1 MKKII
6 LFLSVS
12 LFAFS
17 LMAQTNFRDITYK
30 EALAAAKTE
39 KKLVFIDFYTS
50 WCGPCKMMTN
60 NVFPMKN
67 VGDYLNAKFVCIKI
81 DAEKGEGP
89 ELAKRYQVKAYP
101 TFIAITPDEKILMT
115 KVGGTMDGNAF
126 IGSIDRLIDP
136 DKTPERM
143 QQRYESGERTADLI
157 SAYAGMKMEE
167 VYKNRQPDMTK
178 KDEAFKMVQDY
189 FDGLKDQERLAEEN
203 LFIYTTYTGNT
214 TDAIA
219 QYMIAN
225 RDRFVPAI
233 KSDISDRIREL
244 YRMDVLNYLSAQVP
258 FNQEQYDI
266 MKKGITDLGL
276 NKDGRYTTAFRF
288 IESYSKGDLDAFM
301 TLCEKEYDKLNE
313 DFQSFLMY
321 NGAVQRVT
329 YANPACLRI
338 MNNSCPL
345 VYISKFIKVS
355 VTDTC
360 PCFNNGNFC
369 ILAYEMN
376 QAAAASGDNQVYVTH
391 SIQQCCRSFS
401 ISRK

>member
-12 LFAFS
+12 LFTLS
-17 LMAQTNFRDITYK
+17 LMAQTSFRDITYK

-50 WCGPCKMMTN
+50 WCGPCKMMMN

-115 KVGGTMDGNAF
+115 KVGGAMDGNAF

-136 DKTPERM
+136 NKTPERM
-143 QQRYESGERTADLI
+143 RQRYESGERTADLI

-189 FDGLKDQERLAEEN
+189 FDGLKDQERRAEEN
-203 LFIYTTYTGNT
+203 LFIYTTYTESPA
-214 TDAIA
+214 DAIA
-219 QYMIAN
+219 RYMITN
-225 RDRFVPAI
+225 RDKFAPAVQDKI
-233 KSDISDRIREL
+233 MNRIGEL
-244 YRMDVLNYLSAQVP
+244 YKMEVLNYLTARVP
-258 FNQEQYDI
+258 FDQQKYNVV
-266 MKKGITDLGL
+266 KKGVMDLGL
-276 NKDGRYTTAFRF
+276 NKDEYYTTAFRF
-288 IESYSKGDLDAFM
+288 IESYGAGDMDAFM
-301 TLCEKEYDKLNE
+301 TLCEKEYDQLNDDYKSSLMYSFADVFASANE
-313 DFQSFLMY
+313 TVKKRAAKFIRHSFLDMD
-321 NGAVQRVT
+321 AT
-329 YANPACLRI
+329 MI
-338 MNNSCPL
+338 MF
-345 VYISKFIKVS
+345 V
-355 VTDTC
+355 
-360 PCFNNGNFC
+360 
-369 ILAYEMN
+369 A
-376 QAAAASGDNQVYVTH
+376 
-391 SIQQCCRSFS
+391 QQLMQLEG
-401 ISRK
+401 KGH

>member
-12 LFAFS
+12 LFTLS
-17 LMAQTNFRDITYK
+17 LMAQTSFRDITYK
-30 EALAAAKTE
+30 EALAAAKAE
-39 KKLVFIDFYTS
+39 KKQVFIDFYTS

-67 VGDYLNAKFVCIKI
+67 VGDYLNAKFVCVKI

-203 LFIYTTYTGNT
+203 LFIYTTYTESPA
-214 TDAIA
+214 DAIA
-219 QYMIAN
+219 QYMITN
-225 RDRFVPAI
+225 RDKFAPAVQDKI
-233 KSDISDRIREL
+233 MNRIGEL
-244 YRMDVLNYLSAQVP
+244 YKMEVLNFLTARAP
-258 FNQEQYDI
+258 FNQQKYNVV
-266 MKKGITDLGL
+266 KKGVMDLGL
-276 NKDGRYTTAFRF
+276 NKDDYYTTAFRF
-288 IESYSKGDLDAFM
+288 IESYGAGDMDAFM
-301 TLCEKEYDKLNE
+301 TLCEKEYDQLNDDYKSSLMYSFANVFANANE
-313 DFQSFLMY
+313 TVKKRAAKFIRHSFLDMD
-321 NGAVQRVT
+321 AT
-329 YANPACLRI
+329 MI
-338 MNNSCPL
+338 MF
-345 VYISKFIKVS
+345 V
-355 VTDTC
+355 
-360 PCFNNGNFC
+360 
-369 ILAYEMN
+369 A
-376 QAAAASGDNQVYVTH
+376 
-391 SIQQCCRSFS
+391 QQLMQLEG
-401 ISRK
+401 KGH

>member
-12 LFAFS
+12 LFTLS
-17 LMAQTNFRDITYK
+17 LMAQTSFRDITYK
-30 EALAAAKTE
+30 EALAAAKAE
-39 KKLVFIDFYTS
+39 KKQVFIDFYTS

-203 LFIYTTYTGNT
+203 LFIYTTYTESPA
-214 TDAIA
+214 DAIA
-219 QYMIAN
+219 QYMITN
-225 RDRFVPAI
+225 RDKFAPAVQDKI
-233 KSDISDRIREL
+233 MNRIGEL
-244 YRMDVLNYLSAQVP
+244 YKMDVLNYLTARVP
-258 FNQEQYDI
+258 FDQQKYSVV
-266 MKKGITDLGL
+266 KKGVMDLGL
-276 NKDGRYTTAFRF
+276 NKDNYYTTAFRF
-288 IESYSKGDLDAFM
+288 IESYGAGDMDAFM
-301 TLCEKEYDKLNE
+301 TLCENEYDQLNDDYKSSLMYSFANVFANANE
-313 DFQSFLMY
+313 TVKKRAAKFIRHSFLDMD
-321 NGAVQRVT
+321 AT
-329 YANPACLRI
+329 MI
-338 MNNSCPL
+338 MF
-345 VYISKFIKVS
+345 V
-355 VTDTC
+355 
-360 PCFNNGNFC
+360 
-369 ILAYEMN
+369 A
-376 QAAAASGDNQVYVTH
+376 
-391 SIQQCCRSFS
+391 QQLMQLEG
-401 ISRK
+401 KGH

>member
-12 LFAFS
+12 LFTLS
-17 LMAQTNFRDITYK
+17 LMAQTSFRDITYK
-30 EALAAAKTE
+30 EALAAAKAE
-39 KKLVFIDFYTS
+39 KKQVFIDFYTS

-115 KVGGTMDGNAF
+115 KVGGAMDGNAF

-178 KDEAFKMVQDY
+178 KDEACKMVQDY
-189 FDGLKDQERLAEEN
+189 FDGLKDQERRAEEN
-203 LFIYTTYTGNT
+203 LFIYTTYTESPA
-214 TDAIA
+214 DAIA
-219 QYMIAN
+219 RYMITN
-225 RDRFVPAI
+225 RDKFAPAVQDKI
-233 KSDISDRIREL
+233 MNRIGEL
-244 YRMDVLNYLSAQVP
+244 YKMEVLNFLTARAP
-258 FNQEQYDI
+258 FNQQKYNVV
-266 MKKGITDLGL
+266 KKGVMDLGL
-276 NKDGRYTTAFRF
+276 NKDDYYTTAFRF
-288 IESYSKGDLDAFM
+288 IESYGAGDMDAFM
-301 TLCEKEYDKLNE
+301 TLCEKEYDQLNDDYKSSLMYSFANVFANANE
-313 DFQSFLMY
+313 TVKKRAAKFIRHSFLDMD
-321 NGAVQRVT
+321 AT
-329 YANPACLRI
+329 MI
-338 MNNSCPL
+338 MF
-345 VYISKFIKVS
+345 V
-355 VTDTC
+355 
-360 PCFNNGNFC
+360 
-369 ILAYEMN
+369 A
-376 QAAAASGDNQVYVTH
+376 
-391 SIQQCCRSFS
+391 QQLMQLEG
-401 ISRK
+401 KGH

>member
-12 LFAFS
+12 LFTLS
-17 LMAQTNFRDITYK
+17 LMAQTSFRDITYK

-50 WCGPCKMMTN
+50 WCGPCKMMMN

-136 DKTPERM
+136 NKTPERM
-143 QQRYESGERTADLI
+143 RQRYESGERTAALI

-189 FDGLKDQERLAEEN
+189 FDGLKDQERRAEEN
-203 LFIYTTYTGNT
+203 LFIYTTYTESPA
-214 TDAIA
+214 DAIA
-219 QYMIAN
+219 RYMITN
-225 RDRFVPAI
+225 RDKFAPAVQDKI
-233 KSDISDRIREL
+233 MNRIGEL
-244 YRMDVLNYLSAQVP
+244 YKMEVLNYLTARVP
-258 FNQEQYDI
+258 FDQQKYNVV
-266 MKKGITDLGL
+266 KKGVMDLGL
-276 NKDGRYTTAFRF
+276 NKDEYYTTAFRF
-288 IESYSKGDLDAFM
+288 IESYGAGDMDAFM
-301 TLCEKEYDKLNE
+301 TLCEKEYDQLNDDYKSSLMYSFADVFASANE
-313 DFQSFLMY
+313 TVKKRAAKFIRHSFLDMD
-321 NGAVQRVT
+321 AT
-329 YANPACLRI
+329 MI
-338 MNNSCPL
+338 MF
-345 VYISKFIKVS
+345 V
-355 VTDTC
+355 
-360 PCFNNGNFC
+360 
-369 ILAYEMN
+369 A
-376 QAAAASGDNQVYVTH
+376 
-391 SIQQCCRSFS
+391 QQLMQLEG
-401 ISRK
+401 KGH